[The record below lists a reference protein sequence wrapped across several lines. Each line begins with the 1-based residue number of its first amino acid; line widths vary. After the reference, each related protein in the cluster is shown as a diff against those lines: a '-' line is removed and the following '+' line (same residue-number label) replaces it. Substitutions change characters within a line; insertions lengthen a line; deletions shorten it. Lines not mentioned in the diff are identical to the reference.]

1 MSTSSSDREGK
12 EGGKEKQRWR
22 KESGAAPSI
31 NKRLIHRS
39 REGVRGGVGKKGKND
54 RLICLF
60 LKIKIGV
67 DSYGLISICY
77 HQQTSL
83 FTIVSVE

>member
-1 MSTSSSDREGK
+1 MSRSSSDWEGRER
-12 EGGKEKQRWR
+12 GKEKQRWR
-22 KESGAAPSI
+22 KERSATPSI
-31 NKRLIHRS
+31 NKRLTHRS
-39 REGVRGGVGKKGKND
+39 ERGGAWGVGKKAKND

-60 LKIKIGV
+60 SKIKIGV